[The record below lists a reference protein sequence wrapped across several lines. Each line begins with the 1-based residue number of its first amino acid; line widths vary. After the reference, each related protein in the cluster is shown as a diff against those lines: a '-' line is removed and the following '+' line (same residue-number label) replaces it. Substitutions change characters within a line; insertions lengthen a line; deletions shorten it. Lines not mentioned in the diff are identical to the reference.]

1 MTTQQQPIIDE
12 TLDKKLLLNALT
24 EVRNGDFSVRLPT
37 EWVGINGKIADRFN
51 EIVELNEM
59 LARKL
64 ERIRKTV
71 GEQGKISQRVSLDGG
86 KGTWITMV
94 DSTNGL

>member
-1 MTTQQQPIIDE
+1 MTTQQQTAAE
-12 TLDKKLLLNALT
+12 ESLDKKLLLNALT
-24 EVRNGDFSVRLPT
+24 AVRNGDFSQRLPS

-51 EIVELNEM
+51 EIIELNEAM
-59 LARKL
+59 AREL

-86 KGTWITMV
+86 KGTWLTMV
-94 DSTNGL
+94 DSING